1 MNRPK
6 RIYKAPNG
14 RFYYLLKGE
23 RKFVKVVPYNKK
35 YIIKSKKKPP
45 PRKKP
50 AVKRKKTAFALNPKV
65 PLKIEAPPK
74 IEPPIVKRKKPT
86 TYTFTPKVPLKIEQ
100 PQLGLPAVIPI
111 EQKPIVSIQ
120 DVAKQEITKK
130 AIETT
135 KKAKEKKEEEDKKNL
150 LDASI
155 RPNYKVKRTI
165 DTLFQRY
172 KDLTG
177 YDNVSERYAWK
188 KYQKTKEYNNP
199 INDEGDDSIYSIKA
213 PYLYDYEPVL
223 RDEDKKKEETKKPR
237 GRKVFR
243 SRDTEKE
250 ALSDVSTDPSM
261 SDLLKEGFLSESD
274 SETKSL
280 TEGRGPNGLFNTD
293 IEDIMKGLKN
303 VCPVIPSDKIGML
316 LDYVKQGMPKF
327 GAIINTNPS
336 ESDGS
341 GIDGFRLGHWR
352 AIFFDNDDDYISAEY
367 FDPLCEGPIPA
378 PLKAMMKK
386 IAKKMNPEDYFLLKE
401 NHLKRQMD
409 TTNTCGYHC
418 IKFIDDRYN
427 DVPWCEATGYDDYM
441 AKHKPD
447 DSEAGEKALIKPI
460 RKYDKYI

>member
-1 MNRPK
+1 MLRPK
-6 RIYKAPNG
+6 RLYKAPNG
-14 RFYYLLKGE
+14 RFYYLLKGV
-23 RKFVKVVPYNKK
+23 RKFVKNTPANKRV
-35 YIIKSKKKPP
+35 ILKSKKKPP

-50 AVKRKKTAFALNPKV
+50 AVKRKKTAFALNPKI
-65 PLKIEAPPK
+65 PLKLEAPQ
-74 IEPPIVKRKKPT
+74 I
-86 TYTFTPKVPLKIEQ
+86 
-100 PQLGLPAVIPI
+100 GLPAAIPI

-120 DVAKQEITKK
+120 DIAKQEITKK

-135 KKAKEKKEEEDKKNL
+135 KKTKEKKEEEDKKSL

-172 KDLTG
+172 KDLSG
-177 YDNVSERYAWK
+177 YDNVSERYTWK

-199 INDEGDDSIYSIKA
+199 INDEEDDMIYNIKA

-223 RDEDKKKEETKKPR
+223 RDEDKKKEETKKTL
-237 GRKVFR
+237 GRKMFR
-243 SRDTEKE
+243 SRDINKE
-250 ALSDVSTDPSM
+250 VLSEVSTDPSI
-261 SDLLKEGFLSESD
+261 SDLLKEDFLSESD

-316 LDYVKQGMPKF
+316 LDYVKEGTKKF
-327 GAIINTNPS
+327 GVIINTNPS
-336 ESDGS
+336 SSDGS
-341 GIDGFRLGHWR
+341 GTDGQRIGHWR

-427 DVPWCEATGYDDYM
+427 DVPWYEATGYDDYM
-441 AKHKPD
+441 KKHKPD
-447 DSEAGEKALIKPI
+447 DSEAGEKSLVKPM
-460 RKYDKYI
+460 KKFDKYI